1 MAKQTFDGYGPG
13 SCEAAVATCGGSAH
27 PPERAMHMNV
37 TRLLPALLLFAP
49 LLAAQD
55 PAGAEAAMPNPKHAE
70 HAALTPFVGT
80 WNCKVKMYQGPE
92 PMEMAA
98 TETFELLCSGLW
110 LKSTVQ
116 STFMGQP
123 FQGISLLGFDPKAK
137 HYVNVWADSMAPIA
151 TVSHTAHDPKTR
163 TWSSKL
169 VSGHGPAR
177 SSLVWKDADTI
188 VETSYAAGPDG
199 KETVAMEIVRKRG
212 GKATSTTAAGPGS
225 VSPSSST
232 TAPASVGSAPTA
244 AGAAPGAPSATTT
257 PPDAVVAD
265 MARIVGTWNAVTRM
279 TGPDGTATAEQGSE
293 TVTSVCNG
301 QWQWSDYSGLMM
313 GMPFEGHGLVGYDPT
328 TQKVT
333 TFWIDNFSPFVTV
346 LTGGF
351 DAKANAIVSSGMCC
365 DPTGAEGEM
374 SCTAIWKDA
383 NTRVSKMTHAMKEGS
398 MSFDIEYTRITP
410 VPGAAPRK

>member
-13 SCEAAVATCGGSAH
+13 SSSLPSQRAATAPTLF
-27 PPERAMHMNV
+27 ERAMHMTA

-49 LLAAQD
+49 MLAAQD

-123 FQGISLLGFDPKAK
+123 FQGISLVGYDPKAK

-151 TVSHTAHDPKTR
+151 TVSHMAHDPKTR

-212 GKATSTTAAGPGS
+212 AKATATAVAESSS
-225 VSPSSST
+225 VSPSSGA
-232 TAPASVGSAPTA
+232 TAPASVGAASTATGSASSAPA
-244 AGAAPGAPSATTT
+244 AGAT
-257 PPDAVVAD
+257 PTDAVVAD
-265 MARIVGTWNAVTRM
+265 MARTLGKWNSVIRM
-279 TGPDGTATAEQGSE
+279 AGPDGTPVESKGAE
-293 TVTSVCNG
+293 TVSSVCNG
-301 QWQWSDYSGLMM
+301 QWQWTDYAGPWM
-313 GMPFEGHGLVGYDPT
+313 GMPFEGHGLVGYDPS
-328 TQKVT
+328 TQKLT
-333 TFWIDNFSPFVTV
+333 TYWIDNFSPFVTT
-346 LTGGF
+346 LTGSF

-374 SCTAIWKDA
+374 SCAASWKNA

-398 MSFDIEYTRITP
+398 MSFEIEYTRATP
-410 VPGAAPRK
+410 APGATTPR